1 MSHLIVT
8 NFQNFE
14 RSELVVDSKKVDD
27 FKVARGCLLNA
38 LELEVIYDQIVE
50 SHWDY
55 KNKVNY
61 WNLRSISK
69 PPADYILN
77 HEIRSSLNRLAF
89 NFLNLSKMYLDMHF
103 HEGKNRCFAFDL
115 NNEAGSKEQ
124 IIKQRESIYSSNL
137 DYVVGCKLR
146 SHSQHS
152 SLPVSTFT
160 TNMNF
165 DQSSKESTVNFNINY
180 SYKELVNIDV
190 PKERIDKD
198 TKLDL
203 TKIIDGYAF
212 AISEMHALNR
222 ELVAPIVDQSRSLI
236 LDMWTDEIKSV
247 GYEKYYCELEISE
260 GNYTNTTLEWF
271 SVYDHLKAKHAF
283 SVNYSRIIIGR

>member
-1 MSHLIVT
+1 MSYLIVT

-14 RSELVVDSKKVDD
+14 KSELIVNSKQVDE
-27 FKVARGCLLNA
+27 FKVARGYLLNA
-38 LELEVIYDQIVE
+38 LQLEVVYDQLVE

-89 NFLNLSKMYLDMHF
+89 NMLNLSKLYLDMHF
-103 HEGKNRCFAFDL
+103 NEDKKRCFAFELTNDT
-115 NNEAGSKEQ
+115 GTKDQ

-137 DYVVGCKLR
+137 DYVIGCKLR

-152 SLPVSTFT
+152 SLPISTFT

-180 SYKELVNIDV
+180 SYNDLIKTGV
-190 PKERIDKD
+190 PKTELI
-198 TKLDL
+198 
-203 TKIIDGYAF
+203 KIQ
-212 AISEMHALNR
+212 N
-222 ELVAPIVDQSRSLI
+222 LI
-236 LDMWTDEIKSV
+236 
-247 GYEKYYCELEISE
+247 
-260 GNYTNTTLEWF
+260 
-271 SVYDHLKAKHAF
+271 
-283 SVNYSRIIIGR
+283 